1 MGEIIGNRSQ
11 HTATVCMSSSR
22 WVHYVHTNLELD
34 VPPWMSTTMH
44 IRRCIHS
51 DEQLSLSPSSHR
63 SILIAI
69 SIVVAITAIIITPT
83 TIIYITSI
91 IVIISIITFIVFII
105 IFDFIIAIL
114 TGSAVVLFF
123 NQR

>member
-1 MGEIIGNRSQ
+1 MK
-11 HTATVCMSSSR
+11 SSR
-22 WVHYVHTNLELD
+22 WVHYIHTNLELD

-51 DEQLSLSPSSHR
+51 DDQLSLSPSSHR

-69 SIVVAITAIIITPT
+69 SIVVAITAIIITPA
-83 TIIYITSI
+83 TIIYIASI
-91 IVIISIITFIVFII
+91 IVIITIITFITFIIFSIII

-114 TGSAVVLFF
+114 TGSAVVQLFLLAIAEA
-123 NQR
+123 

>member
-11 HTATVCMSSSR
+11 RTSTVCMKSSR
-22 WVHYVHTNLELD
+22 WVHCVHTNLERD

-44 IRRCIHS
+44 IRRCVHS

-69 SIVVAITAIIITPT
+69 SIVVAIIAIIITPT
-83 TIIYITSI
+83 TIIYIASI
-91 IVIISIITFIVFII
+91 IVIITSITFIII

-123 NQR
+123 SQR